1 MAIELVVPAVG
12 ESITEV
18 EIGTWL
24 KSTGDAVEKDEAVV
38 EIESDKATVE
48 VYAPVAGVMGDILK
62 KTGDVC
68 AVGDVIGI
76 MEAGEGGSAPAA
88 AAAQDTA
95 PAPTEETPPPAAP
108 ASPPP
113 PAATVEP
120 KVMPSAQRVLAQGGV
135 DAANVEGTGPG
146 GRILKEDAQKATA
159 PAPAA
164 APSAPAVKAPAAS
177 PGGSREEETVR
188 MTPMRRKIAEHLVNA
203 QQTAAL
209 LTTFNEVDMSAVMS
223 LRAQHKE
230 AFEKKHGSRLGFMSF
245 FVKATIDALKMYPQV
260 NAEIRGTD
268 MIFKNYQDIGIAVGG
283 PKGLVVPVLRN
294 AERMSFAEIESTIH
308 DFGMRAQK
316 NKIALDELQG
326 GTFTI
331 TNGGI
336 FGSMMSTP
344 IINPPQSAILGMH
357 SIQKRAMVV
366 DDEIVI
372 RPMMYLALTYDHR
385 IIDGKE
391 AVTFLVRIKECI
403 ENPAR
408 ILIEV

>member
-1 MAIELVVPAVG
+1 MKA
-12 ESITEV
+12 
-18 EIGTWL
+18 
-24 KSTGDAVEKDEAVV
+24 
-38 EIESDKATVE
+38 SD
-48 VYAPVAGVMGDILK
+48 
-62 KTGDVC
+62 
-68 AVGDVIGI
+68 
-76 MEAGEGGSAPAA
+76 
-88 AAAQDTA
+88 
-95 PAPTEETPPPAAP
+95 
-108 ASPPP
+108 
-113 PAATVEP
+113 
-120 KVMPSAQRVLAQGGV
+120 
-135 DAANVEGTGPG
+135 VEGTGPG
-146 GRILKEDAQKATA
+146 GRILKEDAQKAAAPQAKAAA
-159 PAPAA
+159 PAP
-164 APSAPAVKAPAAS
+164 VAS
-177 PGGSREEETVR
+177 TASSNGGRQEETVR

-223 LRAQHKE
+223 LRAQHKD
-230 AFEKKHGSRLGFMSF
+230 AFEKKHGARLGFMSF
-245 FVKATIDALKMYPQV
+245 FVKAAVDALKMYPQV
-260 NAEIRGTD
+260 NAEISGTD

-294 AERMSFAEIESTIH
+294 AERMSFADVEATIN
-308 DFGMRAQK
+308 DFGQRAQK
-316 NKIALDELQG
+316 NKITLDELQG

-385 IIDGKE
+385 IVDGKE

-403 ENPAR
+403 ENPSR